1 MDSIHSVDMHTS
13 VAANGPKISLS
24 LLVCD
29 SSTVAIC
36 KGTSFGQILGHF
48 SPSDPGHLLS
58 GSSTGRPYLPAR
70 CLAAYPPQNG
80 SCSPS
85 QLGGCGTRV
94 RHRSLAARG
103 NQCLLLAGDGLGAD
117 AEGAASPSRLRS
129 FNSAAVDSSPTARGP
144 SLALCVDQRDMSYLP
159 DLYRKYVCSH
169 VLISYLV
176 ALFHC
181 SD

>member
-1 MDSIHSVDMHTS
+1 MGPRFLYPYLSVTQ
-13 VAANGPKISLS
+13 APWQ
-24 LLVCD
+24 
-29 SSTVAIC
+29 
-36 KGTSFGQILGHF
+36 FGQILGHF

-129 FNSAAVDSSPTARGP
+129 FNSAVVDSSPTARDP

-181 SD
+181 SDWIWIAEISGMGQCSKDGHP